1 VHDRESNCPA
11 DSSEGLLALDASL
24 LDAERAGRANHPAA
38 QVLAPHSANGR
49 AASMF

>member
-1 VHDRESNCPA
+1 MIVKATARQIA
-11 DSSEGLLALDASL
+11 ARAFWRLDASL

-38 QVLAPHSANGR
+38 QVPAPHSANGR